1 MENIPLG
8 AINPRR
14 WLVLTVVVAAR
25 QREIKRGRQGSK
37 EGRRLPNAD
46 LQHSHKKLLMGKFA
60 ADSEPSASIDAPQ
73 VPCGMREFFL
83 PPIVIGT
90 ASRLRQHGGTL
101 NSRSQVVDYRIV
113 KPVRHRTVDTWIGGL
128 PRIGILCEAVGGIG
142 AVSSARS
149 SSDVMSPMIAM

>member
-60 ADSEPSASIDAPQ
+60 ADSEPSASIDARGFP
-73 VPCGMREFFL
+73 VGCANSSYRRSSSEP
-83 PPIVIGT
+83 
-90 ASRLRQHGGTL
+90 LRVFA
-101 NSRSQVVDYRIV
+101 NMAARSTR
-113 KPVRHRTVDTWIGGL
+113 
-128 PRIGILCEAVGGIG
+128 A
-142 AVSSARS
+142 ARS
-149 SSDVMSPMIAM
+149 SITESSNPCATER